1 MDWVLTAM
9 SDDRSGIVEEIA
21 AVITKHDG
29 NWVKSSLSR
38 LGGQFAGIV
47 QFSTPASTDI
57 AKLKTD
63 LAELQQ
69 NGIIIQLEADNPHEQ
84 QTGVPAFIEL
94 TGMDHKG
101 IVREIT
107 HLLRENGVTI
117 EQFET
122 DVFTASM
129 AGEPMFAIEA
139 QILLPVELSIE
150 QLTKSVEA
158 IAGDI
163 MVDIKLQMDQAC

>member
-9 SDDRSGIVEEIA
+9 SVDRSGIVEEIA
-21 AVITKHDG
+21 AVVTKHEG

-47 QFSTPASTDI
+47 QFTTPDGLDI
-57 AKLKTD
+57 AALKSELAD
-63 LAELQQ
+63 LQK
-69 NGIIIQLEADNPHEQ
+69 NGITIQLEVDNPQERQ
-84 QTGVPAFIEL
+84 SGVPAFIEL

-139 QILLPVELSIE
+139 QILLPTGLSID
-150 QLTKSVEA
+150 QLTRSVEG

-163 MVDIKLQMDQAC
+163 MVDIRLQMDEAC